1 MHQSWIFVF
10 LIYQPHHQS
19 LSLIENQGDGF
30 SIVLLPSVE
39 GSPVLSL
46 FFTLAAKLFEMFG
59 DLGMVR

>member
-1 MHQSWIFVF
+1 
-10 LIYQPHHQS
+10 
-19 LSLIENQGDGF
+19 
-30 SIVLLPSVE
+30 LLPSVE